1 MVYRIDFVPAAQRDL
16 KRIKDPLRARSIAKI
31 DALCAN
37 PRPPGCRKLEGQPYW
52 RIRGQDYRI
61 IYQMLDD
68 RLLVTVIRVRHRRS
82 VYR

>member
-1 MVYRIDFVPAAQRDL
+1 MYRVDFVPAARREL
-16 KRIKDPLRARSIAKI
+16 KRIKDPLRTRIIATI

-37 PRPPGCRKLEGQPYW
+37 PRPPRCRKLEGQPYW
-52 RIRGQDYRI
+52 RIRVQDYRI
-61 IYQMLDD
+61 IYQILDD